1 MGRELVQYPINEE
14 DISLLANLKP
24 RRCKLCTEWLTPLHE
39 PSEQGNDWALILP
52 FRETFYNSFLSMT
65 EMRHIDH
72 DAKSGKLCLFLMDAD
87 DDERI
92 RMDVIAWTRKV
103 GKHVA
108 IRDKLALSFALDYE
122 REDGNPNK
130 PQTEVGRL
138 RARAKPYDAKPTTDT
153 QIAAGLLVRKC
164 AEFLT
169 DMDCYSLADSVVAM
183 PGSSP
188 IKSFDLPTY
197 LAKGVATAWGRD
209 DLSSY
214 VRTIKKRQSLKA
226 ARFSQKLDSIRGT
239 IEVKEGIFNG
249 RVVLLVDD
257 LYQSGISLNYC
268 AMLLLNAGASMV
280 FGLACEKTCRNDD
293 NMGGGLGQ

>member
-1 MGRELVQYPINEE
+1 MVQYPIGEQ
-14 DISLLANLKP
+14 DIGLLPNLKP
-24 RRCKLCTEWLTPLHE
+24 RRFKLCTEWPTPLHE
-39 PSEQGNDWALILP
+39 PSERGCDWALILP

-65 EMRHIDH
+65 EIRHIDH
-72 DAKSGKLCLFLMDAD
+72 DAKSGKLCLFLPDAD
-87 DDERI
+87 DDEGI
-92 RMDVIAWTRKV
+92 RMEAIAWTQRV
-103 GKHVA
+103 GKYVA
-108 IRDKLALSFALDYE
+108 IRDNLALSFALNYE

-138 RARAKPYDAKPTTDT
+138 RARAKPYDAKPTADT

-164 AEFLT
+164 DEFLR
-169 DMDCYSLADSVVAM
+169 DIDCYGLADSVVAM

-197 LAKGVATAWGRD
+197 LAKGIATTWGRE

-214 VRTIKKRQSLKA
+214 VRTVKRRQSLKS
-226 ARFSQKLDSIRGT
+226 ARFNQKLDTIRGT
-239 IEVKEGIFNG
+239 IEVKEGTFND

-268 AMLLLNAGASMV
+268 AMLLLNAGARMV

-293 NMGGGLGQ
+293 NVGGGLRNEL